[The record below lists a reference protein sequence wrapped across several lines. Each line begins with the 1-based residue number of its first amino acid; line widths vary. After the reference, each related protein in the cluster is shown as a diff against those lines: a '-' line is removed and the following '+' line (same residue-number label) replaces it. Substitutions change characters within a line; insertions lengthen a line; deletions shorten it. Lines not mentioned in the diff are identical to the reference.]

1 VLRHVG
7 SYRDDGVVLAVPR
20 KVAVDSTVDV
30 QAQYQF
36 GQGTRLALGVR
47 NLQDRDPPQAFSL
60 AQGYNTQL
68 ASPRG
73 RFGYARIT
81 HTF

>member
-1 VLRHVG
+1 VL
-7 SYRDDGVVLAVPR
+7 S
-20 KVAVDSTVDV
+20 VATDSTVDV
-30 QAQYQF
+30 QGQYQF

-47 NLQDRDPPQAFSL
+47 NLLDRDPPQSFSL

-81 HTF
+81 HAF